1 MTLRSWDG
9 YKKCWR
15 QETGPLDNPYTLLCA
30 QEDDREGKK
39 TETDSQR
46 SILWKRRGK
55 AKKEKDRGGLKGERR
70 ISYCDRHG
78 LPDTRHRGGTD
89 KYRVPP
95 CL

>member
-1 MTLRSWDG
+1 M
-9 YKKCWR
+9 
-15 QETGPLDNPYTLLCA
+15 
-30 QEDDREGKK
+30 
-39 TETDSQR
+39 
-46 SILWKRRGK
+46 WKRRGK
-55 AKKEKDRGGLKGERR
+55 AKKEKERGGLKGERR